1 MKKLVSLVVVC
12 LMLGTSFALQA
23 EVKIAVVNYNR
34 VMTEA
39 PRVKSATAA
48 IDSEFKLK
56 RDQLAAKANEIK
68 ALQDNFKRDFETM
81 SEDQKRVKSEEF
93 RAKAEE
99 FSAKE
104 KQLVQEFNKKRNEKL
119 EEIQQLLNS
128 QINSL
133 AVEKGY
139 DLILTQGIAY
149 ASSSVDIT
157 DSLIARLQ

>member
-81 SEDQKRVKSEEF
+81 SE
-93 RAKAEE
+93 
-99 FSAKE
+99 